1 MKAVLLGEEMAIKG
15 AQPEHLR
22 ITPHLIVKNT
32 NAAMDFYQRAF
43 AAEVLYLAP
52 LPNGENLHAHLRIA
66 KTVVMLT
73 QEDSDPKKQRERS
86 PGGLAAP
93 QTLGGTTTI
102 FELYVD
108 DVDTSYKRAV
118 DAGATPVIPLGDM
131 FWGDRYGWVLDPCGY
146 LWAFSMVKETL
157 TPDQVQERMEEMFAR
172 MGHGDCS
179 PLAE

>member
-1 MKAVLLGEEMAIKG
+1 MAIKG

-22 ITPHLIVKNT
+22 ITPHLVVKKT
-32 NAAMDFYQRAF
+32 NEAVDFYKRAF
-43 AAEVLYLAP
+43 GAQVLYSAP

-66 KTVVMLT
+66 ETVVMLT

-108 DVDTSYKRAV
+108 DVDKSYERAV
-118 DAGATPVIPLGDM
+118 DAGATPVIPLEDT
-131 FWGDRYGWVLDPCGY
+131 FWGDRYGWVLDPFGY
-146 LWAFSMVKETL
+146 LWALSMVKEVL
-157 TPDQVQERMEEMFAR
+157 TPEQLQQRMEEMFAK
-172 MGHGDCS
+172 MGDRNCG
-179 PLAE
+179 AFEE